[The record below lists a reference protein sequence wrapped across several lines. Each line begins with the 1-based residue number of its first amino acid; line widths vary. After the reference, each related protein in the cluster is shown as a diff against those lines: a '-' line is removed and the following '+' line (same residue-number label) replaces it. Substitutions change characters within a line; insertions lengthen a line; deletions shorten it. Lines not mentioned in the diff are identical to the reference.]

1 MTSTRLPTTGLPKS
15 EPPTSTQ
22 RHSLSIPEIDRL
34 IDLHFPA
41 VHHGGR
47 VLFTEALTEDGARI
61 RLVDHP
67 KNMRPGGTVSG
78 PAMFT
83 LADYGVYV
91 AILGLLGEA
100 ALQAV
105 TTNITLNFIRR
116 PQPGD
121 LLGRIKL
128 IKTGRRLIVAEVE
141 ITSAGDETLVAHVVA
156 TYAMPA

>member
-1 MTSTRLPTTGLPKS
+1 MTHR
-15 EPPTSTQ
+15 
-22 RHSLSIPEIDRL
+22 LSIPDIDRL

-47 VLFTEALTEDGARI
+47 VLFTDALTEDGALI

-67 KNMRPGGTVSG
+67 KNLRPGGTVSG

-91 AILGLLGEA
+91 AILGLLGED

-121 LLGRIKL
+121 LLAHIKL
-128 IKTGRRLIVAEVE
+128 IKMGKRLIVSEVE
-141 ITSAGDETLVAHVVA
+141 IMSAADKQMVAHVVA
-156 TYAMPA
+156 TYAMPSK

>member
-1 MTSTRLPTTGLPKS
+1 MTHR
-15 EPPTSTQ
+15 
-22 RHSLSIPEIDRL
+22 LSIPDIDRL

-47 VLFTEALTEDGARI
+47 VLFTDALTDDGALI

-67 KNMRPGGTVSG
+67 KNLRPGGTVSG

-91 AILGLLGEA
+91 AILGLLGED

-121 LLGRIKL
+121 LLAHIKL
-128 IKTGRRLIVAEVE
+128 IKTGKRLIVSEVE
-141 ITSAGDETLVAHVVA
+141 IMSAADKQLVAHVVA
-156 TYAMPA
+156 TYAMPSK

>member
-1 MTSTRLPTTGLPKS
+1 MTVPNHPQ
-15 EPPTSTQ
+15 PPRPQ
-22 RHSLSIPEIDRL
+22 PHLLGIPEIDRL
-34 IDLHFPA
+34 IDIHFPA

-47 VLFTEALTEDGARI
+47 VLFTQALTADGALI
-61 RLVDHP
+61 RLVNHP

-91 AILGLLGEA
+91 AILGHYGEA

-105 TTNITLNFIRR
+105 TANITLNFIRR

-121 LLGRIKL
+121 LLGKIRL
-128 IKTGRRLIVAEVE
+128 IKPGKRLIVSEVE
-141 ITSAGDETLVAHVVA
+141 ITSVADDALVAHVIA
-156 TYAMPA
+156 TYAMPAS